1 MHPMLPRRA
10 LIGSLVL
17 ALVAGCT
24 SSGGAGGSLPDG
36 PDVLAKASAGMKS
49 VTSTH
54 FTIKVDGELPGVTVK
69 DAEGDLNA
77 EGQSKG
83 RAKVEQFGQ
92 LLEVEYVL
100 VEQDLYFKG
109 PTGGFTKLPAAL
121 AGQVYD
127 PTAILDPE
135 KGVAKVL
142 ADARDAR
149 TKSND
154 GGVAVVEAT
163 VPRDVVAGLVPG
175 IDADV
180 ASEFSVRDEKLQ
192 QALFTLPNGAKVTI
206 ELSDFN
212 KPVTVSPPA

>member
-1 MHPMLPRRA
+1 MLPRRA

-24 SSGGAGGSLPDG
+24 SSGGGGGSLPDG
-36 PDVLAKASAGMKS
+36 PDLLARASAGMKS

-77 EGQSKG
+77 EGRSQG

-92 LLEVEYVL
+92 LIEVEYVL

-127 PTAILDPE
+127 PTAILDPDE
-135 KGVAKVL
+135 GVAKVL
-142 ADARDAR
+142 ADARDAK
-149 TKSND
+149 TVSND
-154 GGVAVVEAT
+154 DGVAVVEAT
-163 VPRDVVAGLVPG
+163 VPKDVVAGLVPG

-180 ASEFSVRDEKLQ
+180 ASRFSLKDERLQ
-192 QALFTLPNGAKVTI
+192 QALFTLPSGAKVTI

>member
-1 MHPMLPRRA
+1 MLPRRA

-24 SSGGAGGSLPDG
+24 SSGGGGGSLPDG
-36 PDVLAKASAGMKS
+36 PDLLAKASAGMKS

-77 EGQSKG
+77 EGQSQG

-92 LLEVEYVL
+92 LIEVEYVL

-127 PTAILDPE
+127 PTAILDPDE
-135 KGVAKVL
+135 GVAKVL
-142 ADARDAR
+142 ADARDAK
-149 TKSND
+149 TVSND
-154 GGVAVVEAT
+154 DGVAVVEAT

-180 ASEFSVRDEKLQ
+180 ASRFSLKDERLQ
-192 QALFTLPNGAKVTI
+192 QALFTLPGGAKVTI

>member
-1 MHPMLPRRA
+1 MLSRRA

-24 SSGGAGGSLPDG
+24 SSGGGGGSLPDG
-36 PDVLAKASAGMKS
+36 PGLLAKASAGMKS

-77 EGQSKG
+77 EGQSQG

-92 LLEVEYVL
+92 LIEVEYVL

-127 PTAILDPE
+127 PTAILDPD
-135 KGVAKVL
+135 KGVARVL
-142 ADARDAR
+142 ADARDAK
-149 TKSND
+149 TVSDD

-180 ASEFSVRDEKLQ
+180 ASQFSLKDERLQ
-192 QALFTLPNGAKVTI
+192 KALFTLPSGAKVTI

>member
-1 MHPMLPRRA
+1 MLPRRA

-24 SSGGAGGSLPDG
+24 SSGGGSLPAG
-36 PDVLAKASAGMKS
+36 PDLLAKASAGMKS
-49 VTSTH
+49 VTSSH

-77 EGQSKG
+77 AGESQG

-92 LLEVEYVL
+92 LIEVEYVL

-127 PTAILDPE
+127 PTAILDPD
-135 KGVAKVL
+135 KGVARVL
-142 ADARDAR
+142 ADARDAK
-149 TKSND
+149 TVSED

-180 ASEFSVRDEKLQ
+180 ASRFSVRDDKLE
-192 QALFTLPNGAKVTI
+192 QALFTLPSGAKVTI

-212 KPVTVSPPA
+212 KSVTVTPPA

>member
-1 MHPMLPRRA
+1 MLPRRA

-24 SSGGAGGSLPDG
+24 SSGGAGAQPDG

-54 FTIKVDGELPGVTVK
+54 FTIKVDGELPDVTVK

-77 EGQSKG
+77 AGESQG

-92 LLEVEYVL
+92 LIEVDYVL
-100 VEQDLYFKG
+100 VGQDLYFKG

-127 PTAILDPE
+127 PTAILDPD
-135 KGVAKVL
+135 KGVPACWPTR
-142 ADARDAR
+142 ATPRRCR
-149 TKSND
+149 TT
-154 GGVAVVEAT
+154 T
-163 VPRDVVAGLVPG
+163 VWRWSRRPCRVTWSPGWCRASTPTSPRG
-175 IDADV
+175 
-180 ASEFSVRDEKLQ
+180 SR
-192 QALFTLPNGAKVTI
+192 
-206 ELSDFN
+206 
-212 KPVTVSPPA
+212 

>member
-1 MHPMLPRRA
+1 MLSRRA

-17 ALVAGCT
+17 ALAAGCT
-24 SSGGAGGSLPDG
+24 SSGGGGGGLPDG
-36 PDVLAKASAGMKS
+36 PEVLAKASAAMKS

-77 EGQSKG
+77 DGESQG

-92 LLEVEYVL
+92 LIEVEYVL
-100 VEQDLYFKG
+100 VGQDLYFKG

-127 PTAILDPE
+127 PTAILDPDE
-135 KGVAKVL
+135 GVARVL
-142 ADARDAR
+142 ADARDAK
-149 TKSND
+149 TVSADD
-154 GGVAVVEAT
+154 GDTVVTAT

-180 ASEFSVRDEKLQ
+180 ASEFSVREEKLRR
-192 QALFTLPNGAKVTI
+192 ALFTLPGGAKVTI

-212 KPVTVSPPA
+212 KSVTVSPPA

>member
-1 MHPMLPRRA
+1 MFPRRA

-17 ALVAGCT
+17 ALALTAGCT
-24 SSGGAGGSLPDG
+24 SSGGAGSSLPDG

-77 EGQSKG
+77 EGESRG

-92 LLEVEYVL
+92 LIEVEYVL
-100 VEQDLYFKG
+100 VGKDLYFKG

-127 PTAILDPE
+127 PTAILDPDR
-135 KGVAKVL
+135 GVARVL
-142 ADARDAR
+142 ADARDAK
-149 TKSND
+149 TVSHD
-154 GGVAVVEAT
+154 DGVAVVRAT

-192 QALFTLPNGAKVTI
+192 KALFTLPSGAKVTI
-206 ELSDFN
+206 ELSDLN

>member
-1 MHPMLPRRA
+1 MFPRRA
-10 LIGSLVL
+10 LVGSLVL

-24 SSGGAGGSLPDG
+24 SSGGAGSQPEG
-36 PDVLAKASAGMKS
+36 PELLARAAAGMKA

-77 EGQSKG
+77 AGESQG
-83 RAKVEQFGQ
+83 RAKIEQFGQ
-92 LLEVEYVL
+92 LIEVEYVL
-100 VEQDLYFKG
+100 VGQDLHFKG

-127 PTAILDPE
+127 PSAILDPD
-135 KGVAKVL
+135 KGVAHVL
-142 ADARDAR
+142 GSARDAK
-149 TKSND
+149 TVSVD
-154 GGVAVVEAT
+154 DGVAVVEAT
-163 VPRDVVAGLVPG
+163 VPRDVAAGLVPG

-180 ASEFSVRDEKLQ
+180 RSEFSVRDDRLLK
-192 QALFTLPNGAKVTI
+192 AVFTLPAGAKVTI
-206 ELSDFN
+206 DLSDFN

>member
-1 MHPMLPRRA
+1 MFPRRA
-10 LIGSLVL
+10 LVGSLLL

-24 SSGGAGGSLPDG
+24 SSGDGGGLPAGPE
-36 PDVLAKASAGMKS
+36 VLDRAAAGMRA

-54 FTIKVDGELPGVTVK
+54 FVIEVDGELPDVTVK
-69 DAEGDLNA
+69 GAEGDLDSA
-77 EGQSKG
+77 GRSRG

-92 LLEVEYVL
+92 LIEVEYVL
-100 VEQDLYFKG
+100 VDQDLYFKG

-135 KGVAKVL
+135 RGVAKVL
-142 ADARDAR
+142 GDARDEK
-149 TKSND
+149 TVSSDD
-154 GGVAVVEAT
+154 GVTVVEAT

-180 ASEFSVRDEKLQ
+180 ASRFSVREDRLVN
-192 QALFTLPNGAKVTI
+192 AVFTLPGGAAVTI
-206 ELSDFN
+206 DLSDFD
-212 KPVTVSPPA
+212 KPFSVTAPA

>member
-1 MHPMLPRRA
+1 MLPRRA

-17 ALVAGCT
+17 ALAAGCT
-24 SSGGAGGSLPDG
+24 SSGGAGSLPDG
-36 PDVLAKASAGMKS
+36 PEVLARAAAGMKA

-77 EGQSKG
+77 AGGSAG

-92 LLEVEYVL
+92 LVEVEYVL

-109 PTGGFTKLPAAL
+109 PTGGFTRLPAAL

-127 PTAILDPE
+127 PTAILDPD
-135 KGVAKVL
+135 KGVARVL
-142 ADARDAR
+142 ADARDAK
-149 TKSND
+149 TVSND
-154 GGVAVVEAT
+154 DGVAVVEAT

-180 ASEFSVRDEKLQ
+180 ASRFSVRDERLRE
-192 QALFTLPNGAKVTI
+192 ALFTLPNGAKVTI
-206 ELSDFN
+206 ALSDFN

>member
-1 MHPMLPRRA
+1 MLSRRA

-17 ALVAGCT
+17 ALAAGCT
-24 SSGGAGGSLPDG
+24 SSGGGAGGLPDG
-36 PDVLAKASAGMKS
+36 PEVLAKASAAMKS

-77 EGQSKG
+77 DGESQG

-92 LLEVEYVL
+92 LIEVEYVL
-100 VEQDLYFKG
+100 VAQDLYFKG

-127 PTAILDPE
+127 PTAILDPD
-135 KGVAKVL
+135 KGVARVL
-142 ADARDAR
+142 ADARDAK
-149 TKSND
+149 TVSDDD
-154 GGVAVVEAT
+154 GVTVVSAT

-180 ASEFSVRDEKLQ
+180 ASEFSVREDKLQ
-192 QALFTLPNGAKVTI
+192 QALFTLPGGAKVTI

>member
-1 MHPMLPRRA
+1 MLPRRA

-24 SSGGAGGSLPDG
+24 SSGGGAGSLPAG
-36 PDVLAKASAGMKS
+36 PELLARTAEGMKA

-54 FTIKVDGELPGVTVK
+54 FTIEVDGELPDVPVK

-77 EGQSKG
+77 RGESTG
-83 RAKVEQFGQ
+83 RAKVVQFGQ
-92 LLEVEYVL
+92 LIEVEYVL

-127 PTAILDPE
+127 PTAILDPDE
-135 KGVAKVL
+135 GVARVL
-142 ADARDAR
+142 ADARDAK
-149 TKSND
+149 TVSSDD
-154 GGVAVVEAT
+154 GVTVVTAT
-163 VPRDVVAGLVPG
+163 VPKDVVAGLVPG

-180 ASEFSVRDEKLQ
+180 ASEFSIRDDKLQ
-192 QALFTLPNGAKVTI
+192 KALFTLPGGAKVTI
-206 ELSDFN
+206 GLSDFN